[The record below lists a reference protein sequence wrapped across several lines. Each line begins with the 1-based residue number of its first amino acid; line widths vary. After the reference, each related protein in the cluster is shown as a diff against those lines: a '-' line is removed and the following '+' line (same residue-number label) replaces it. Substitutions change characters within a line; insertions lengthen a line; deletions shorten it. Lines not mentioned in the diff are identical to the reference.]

1 MDYKQKQSGSFSR
14 INWIDWSKSIC
25 IFLVILGHTHIN
37 ESQSYII
44 QYIYTFHIPLFFVL
58 SGLLCKRNLLYKQV
72 VEKDFKYLIIP
83 YCTYGIIIIIFH
95 SLTSHSVNL
104 YYYINNLQ
112 ILLLGE
118 DNKIGPIWFLLA
130 LFFTKQMYYLIEIL
144 SRRNHFLFLLSTLIS
159 LVPFYMLSCY
169 KLNIPFFIDSALCG
183 LPFLLFGTY
192 LNTYMKC
199 LTKINKK
206 LLIVYFV
213 FSIAISMTF
222 FHFNGMPD
230 LSSCCYGSNIIFFY
244 VCAISGCL
252 TIITLSVYLN
262 KYVFR
267 YVTVTSYGTIVIVGL
282 SGFFLSVL
290 NYYVPHFFGFHLITY
305 NIFIALAFSFIT
317 MIICYYFIIL
327 LDKKYYY
334 LFGLKGNSMKKLF

>member
-1 MDYKQKQSGSFSR
+1 MDYKQKQSSSFSR

-25 IFLVILGHTHIN
+25 IFLVILGHTHIK

-58 SGLLCKRNLLYKQV
+58 SGLLCKKNSLYKQLI
-72 VEKDFKYLIIP
+72 EKDFRYLIIP
-83 YCTYGIIIIIFH
+83 YCTYGIFIIIFH
-95 SLTSHSVNL
+95 SITSHNINL

-118 DNKIGPIWFLLA
+118 DNKIGPIWFLIA

-144 SRRNHFLFLLSTLIS
+144 SRRKHSILLLITFIS
-159 LVPFYMLSCY
+159 FVPFHLLSCY
-169 KLNIPFFIDSALCG
+169 KINIPFFIDSALCG
-183 LPFLLFGTY
+183 LPFFLLGTY
-192 LNTYMKC
+192 LNMYMKS
-199 LTKINKK
+199 LTKINKR
-206 LLIVYFV
+206 LLIINFIL
-213 FSIAISMTF
+213 SIIVSTTL
-222 FHFNGMPD
+222 FHLNGMPD
-230 LSSCCYGSNIIFFY
+230 LSSCYYGSNIILFY

-290 NYYVPHFFGFHLITY
+290 NYYVPHFLGFHLITY

-317 MIICYYFIIL
+317 MIICYCFIIL

-334 LFGLKGNSMKKLF
+334 LFGLKGNFVKKLL